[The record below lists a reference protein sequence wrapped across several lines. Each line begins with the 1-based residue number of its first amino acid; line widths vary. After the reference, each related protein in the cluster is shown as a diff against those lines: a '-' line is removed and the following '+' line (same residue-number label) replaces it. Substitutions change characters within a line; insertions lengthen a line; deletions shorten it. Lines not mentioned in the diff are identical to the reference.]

1 MSRASSPSAAG
12 RYGTAR
18 VCRVWEVPRSTVYAR
33 RARASRTAQPA
44 AKRGPKQAWTDAAL
58 TEQIRSVLAGS
69 PFIGEGYRKARAR
82 LRLAGVRTSKGRVLR
97 LMREAG
103 LLAPTRVGRRRGPR
117 NHDGTITTDR
127 PDELWGTDATACLT
141 TREGN
146 ATVFI
151 AVDHCTQEC
160 VGIHAARPGTR
171 FEALEPLRQGLRE
184 HFGGYGAG
192 VATGLALR
200 HDHGSQYMSD
210 HFQGELRFLGI
221 RSSPS
226 FVAAPEGNGCAE
238 RFIRT
243 LKEQLLWV
251 ETFETVEQ
259 LRLALLAFKDRYNEA
274 WLVERHGHRT
284 PPPFARRSRRAPERP
299 HDYRL
304 RGVQESGSG
313 TLQAFEISTQ
323 TAPLQDQVAAFAEQ
337 VSRALDQLECGGQVR
352 DHVRDLEERY
362 DALDPST
369 FSAAGSREPGF
380 PDSDEIVG
388 QIEEFLRQQ
397 ANDAPSDEPSS
408 TSG

>member
-1 MSRASSPSAAG
+1 MSRASSPSAAS

-18 VCRVWEVPRSTVYAR
+18 VCRVWEVPRSTVYER

-117 NHDGTITTDR
+117 NHDGTSTTDR

-226 FVAAPEGNGCAE
+226 FVAAPEATAAPSASSARSRSSCSGSRRSRRSSSCAS
-238 RFIRT
+238 RCSRSKT
-243 LKEQLLWV
+243 ATTRLGSSSA
-251 ETFETVEQ
+251 TATVP
-259 LRLALLAFKDRYNEA
+259 R
-274 WLVERHGHRT
+274 
-284 PPPFARRSRRAPERP
+284 PPFARRSRRAPERP

-313 TLQAFEISTQ
+313 TDPGLGLPPGMLQM
-323 TAPLQDQVAAFAEQ
+323 
-337 VSRALDQLECGGQVR
+337 
-352 DHVRDLEERY
+352 
-362 DALDPST
+362 
-369 FSAAGSREPGF
+369 
-380 PDSDEIVG
+380 
-388 QIEEFLRQQ
+388 
-397 ANDAPSDEPSS
+397 
-408 TSG
+408 